1 MEEWWNTADNRKDGI
16 YHDAAFLIFSFW
28 CVGLMTSRRFGRIP
42 SEVRRFAVCPGAVS
56 ITRKNPVGA
65 AAWRINIL
73 LFGAAFL

>member
-1 MEEWWNTADNRKDGI
+1 
-16 YHDAAFLIFSFW
+16 
-28 CVGLMTSRRFGRIP
+28 MTSRRFGRIP

-56 ITRKNPVGA
+56 ITLKTPVGA